1 MKSAAALSPEKAM
14 AQALRLAE
22 MGRATTHPNPRV
34 GCVIV
39 QKGKVV
45 GEGFH
50 ARAGEMHAEI
60 QALRA
65 AGDKSHGA
73 EIFVTLEPCCHQG
86 RTGPCVTSVIAAK
99 PHKVWVA
106 MQDPNPLVAGKG
118 IAQLRKAGIEVE
130 VGLME
135 DEAEDLNRGFVSRMT
150 RGRPFV
156 TLKLAASLDGRTAT
170 STGES
175 KWITSEEARAD
186 VHRLRA
192 EAGAVLTSSATV
204 MADNPELTVR
214 IANAKRQPD
223 RIVLDTHL
231 RSGLDAK
238 VWAPG
243 ARRILLAVRPR
254 GDQVDELKRRG
265 VEVQL
270 VGVSGGGHVDLPS
283 ALASL
288 GRLEVNEVFVECGP
302 RLAGAMLQA
311 GIVDQLVVYIAP
323 SLLGHDGRSLAELP
337 GLRSLHQRIPLEFTD
352 VKRIGPDLRV
362 IARPLSPLPLAD
374 SNFPPL
380 RAGEG

>member
-1 MKSAAALSPEKAM
+1 MT
-14 AQALRLAE
+14 QALRLAE
-22 MGRATTHPNPRV
+22 QGRATTHPNPRV
-34 GCVIV
+34 GCVVV
-39 QKGKVV
+39 QKGKIV

-60 QALRA
+60 HALRE
-65 AGDKSHGA
+65 AGEKSRGA
-73 EIFVTLEPCCHQG
+73 EIFVTLEPCCHTG
-86 RTGPCVTSVIAAK
+86 RTGPCSTAVIAAK

-135 DEAEDLNRGFVSRMT
+135 DEAAELNRGFVSRMT

-175 KWITSEEARAD
+175 KWITSEEARTD

-214 IANAKRQPD
+214 LSAARGEGTSPLRQPD
-223 RIVLDTHL
+223 RIILDTHL
-231 RSGLDAK
+231 RSPLDSK

-254 GDQVDELKRRG
+254 SDQMEDLKRRG

-270 VGVSGGGHVDLPS
+270 VGVSGGGHVDLAS
-283 ALASL
+283 AMASL
-288 GRLEVNEVFVECGP
+288 GRMEINEVFAECGP
-302 RLAGAMLQA
+302 RLAGALLQA
-311 GIVDQLVVYIAP
+311 GVVDELIVYVAP
-323 SLLGHDGRSLAELP
+323 SLLGHDGRPLAELP
-337 GLRSLHQRIPLEFTD
+337 GLRALHQRIALAFTD
-352 VKRIGPDLRV
+352 VKRIGPDVR
-362 IARPLSPLPLAD
+362 ITARPLSPLPLAGD
-374 SNFPPL
+374 S
-380 RAGEG
+380 

>member
-1 MKSAAALSPEKAM
+1 MAAAAATLTPEKAM

-22 MGRATTHPNPRV
+22 QGRSTTHPNPRV
-34 GCVIV
+34 GCVILN
-39 QKGKVV
+39 KGKVV

-50 ARAGEMHAEI
+50 ERAGEMHAEI
-60 QALRA
+60 RALRA
-65 AGDKSHGA
+65 AGEKSRGA
-73 EIFVTLEPCCHQG
+73 EVFVTLEPCCHQG
-86 RTGPCVTSVIAAK
+86 RTGPCVPTLIAAR
-99 PHKVWVA
+99 PQKVWVA

-130 VGLME
+130 VGLLQ
-135 DEAEDLNRGFVSRMT
+135 DAAESLNRGFVSRMT

-204 MADNPELTVR
+204 LADNPELTVR
-214 IANAKRQPD
+214 FAPSEGGKFLRQPD

-231 RSGLDAK
+231 RAPIDAK
-238 VWAPG
+238 VWADG

-270 VGVSGGGHVDLPS
+270 VGVSAGGHVDLSS
-283 ALASL
+283 AMVSL
-288 GRLEVNEVFVECGP
+288 GRLEINEVFAECGP
-302 RLAGAMLQA
+302 RLAGALLQA
-311 GIVDQLVVYIAP
+311 GVVDELVVYYAP
-323 SLLGHDGRSLAELP
+323 SLLGHDGRPLAELP
-337 GLRSLHQRIPLEFTD
+337 GLRSLHQRIALEFVD
-352 VKRIGPDLRV
+352 FKKVGPDLRV
-362 IARPLSPLPLAD
+362 TARPLFPLPLA
-374 SNFPPL
+374 
-380 RAGEG
+380 GEG